1 MSEDIRVISRW
12 GKEPTKDRCI
22 SMVKTYEG
30 DLHVSIDQG
39 FDGGTSTEILLNP
52 SSARALADFIDG
64 EYPQSK
70 EESLVLDKTTLE
82 VVKGFA
88 ISEQTWKSSDESE
101 FGAGY
106 VCAMTKLISFVDK
119 ELKHLEE
126 SK

>member
-22 SMVKTYEG
+22 SMVKICEG

-52 SSARALADFIDG
+52 SSAMALADFIDG
-64 EYPQSK
+64 EYPHK
-70 EESLVLDKTTLE
+70 TESLVLDRKTLE
-82 VVKGFA
+82 VVKIFVN
-88 ISEQTWKSSDESE
+88 SEIAYRQPPQTQITE
-101 FGAGY
+101 AY
-106 VCAMTKLISFVDK
+106 VDAFNIVVAFIDR